1 MAVVGF
7 NKAGFKLMHQRDSYV
22 YHIEDGSH
30 TDLLNYINTD
40 LSHLDEH
47 IRQYVAKVI
56 DIDTFELTSYK
67 LKEED
72 TAGLLDIFKQLHP
85 IYWYENRSA
94 LKREVCEYFNALLY
108 ERWRKSKIEYSEE
121 WYTERYEILTAFDPT
136 GTKMRFD
143 DKYYRKYATAV
154 GTDSKDDWESSV
166 FPLNQDSETKTQDFV
181 KKMLFY
187 ILNLSAPHI
196 GALTIRQ
203 RIWLCNNIL
212 GEPIFSVPL
221 RLSLEPQRRYGNDE
235 EFNKQQKGFLENYDL
250 FMNRG
255 VLFDYHINHEN
266 ATEAQDSQLRQYAAK
281 AKALTDN
288 WYYEEYEVTD
298 TRQLLFL
305 EIVQMIKRGTRL
317 RYCKLCGRYFI
328 PTHQRKLY
336 CEGYAE
342 GETQPCSKIGPK
354 RNYENQ
360 PEVTLYSRAYN
371 RHAARKKNGTISKGE
386 LNDWDYQAKLMR
398 DKVKS
403 GEIDIAEFEN
413 WLKEN
418 D

>member
-1 MAVVGF
+1 MVVVGF
-7 NKAGFKLMHQRDSYV
+7 NKTGFKFMHQQDSYV
-22 YHIEDGSH
+22 YHVEDGSH

-40 LSHLDEH
+40 LSHLDK
-47 IRQYVAKVI
+47 RVQQYVAKII
-56 DIDTFELTSYK
+56 DIETFELTGYK
-67 LKEED
+67 PKEED
-72 TAGLLDIFKQLHP
+72 TAGLLAIFKQLHP
-85 IYWYENRSA
+85 VYWYENRSA

-108 ERWRKSKIEYSEE
+108 EKWRKSKIDYSEE

-136 GTKMRFD
+136 GIKMRFD

-154 GTDSKDDWESSV
+154 GTVVKDDWEGSV

-181 KKMLFY
+181 KKVLFY

-196 GALTIRQ
+196 GDLTIRQ

-212 GEPIFSVPL
+212 GEPVFSVPL

-235 EFNKQQKGFLENYDL
+235 EFNQQQKGFLENYDI
-250 FMNRG
+250 FMNRDA
-255 VLFDYHINHEN
+255 LFDYHINHEN
-266 ATEAQDSQLRQYAAK
+266 ATKAQDAQLRQYAAQ

-288 WYYEEYEVTD
+288 WYYTEYEVTD

-305 EIVQMIKRGTRL
+305 EIVQMIKNETRL

-336 CEGYAE
+336 CDGYAE
-342 GETQPCSKIGPK
+342 GETQPCSKIGSK
-354 RNYENQ
+354 RNYESQ
-360 PEVTLYSRAYN
+360 PEIMLYSRAYK
-371 RHAARKKNGTISKGE
+371 RHAARKNVGAKGE
-386 LNDWDYQAKLMR
+386 KDFLKWELQAGSMR

>member
-1 MAVVGF
+1 MIVVGF
-7 NKAGFKLMHQRDSYV
+7 NEAGFKLMHQRDNYV
-22 YHIEDGSH
+22 YHVEDNLH
-30 TDLLNYINTD
+30 TNLLKYINTD

-47 IRQYVAKVI
+47 IQQYVAKVI
-56 DIDTFELTSYK
+56 DIDTFELTGYK
-67 LKEED
+67 PKEED
-72 TAGLLDIFKQLHP
+72 TTMLLDIFKQLHP
-85 IYWYENRSA
+85 VYWYENRSA

-108 ERWRKSKIEYSEE
+108 ERWRKNKIEYSEE

-154 GTDSKDDWESSV
+154 GADIKDDWEGAV
-166 FPLNQDSETKTQDFV
+166 FPLNYDSETKTQDFV
-181 KKMLFY
+181 KKVLFY

-212 GEPIFSVPL
+212 GETVFSVPL
-221 RLSLEPQRRYGNDE
+221 RLSLEPKKHYGNDE
-235 EFNKQQKGFLENYDL
+235 EFNKQQKDFIENYGIFANGDA
-250 FMNRG
+250 
-255 VLFDYHINHEN
+255 LFDYHINHEI
-266 ATEAQDSQLRQYAAK
+266 ASEAQDAQLRQYAEQ
-281 AKALTDN
+281 AKALTGA
-288 WYYEEYEVTD
+288 WHYEEYEVAD
-298 TRQLLFL
+298 TRQLMFL
-305 EIVQMIKRGTRL
+305 EIVQMIKIGTRL

-336 CEGYAE
+336 CDGYTE

-354 RNYENQ
+354 RNYENK
-360 PEVTLYSRAYN
+360 PEMALYFRAYN
-371 RHAARKKNGTISKGE
+371 RHAARKKNGTISKNE
-386 LNDWDYQAKLMR
+386 LNKWDYSARLMR

-403 GEIDIAEFEN
+403 GEITIDEFEN